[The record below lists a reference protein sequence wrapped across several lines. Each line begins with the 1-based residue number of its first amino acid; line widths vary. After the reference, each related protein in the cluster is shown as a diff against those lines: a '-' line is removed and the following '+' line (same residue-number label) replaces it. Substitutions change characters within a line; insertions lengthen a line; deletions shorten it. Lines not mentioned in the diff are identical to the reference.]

1 MEVGDLIVIIE
12 DLPNWDWLDYRTGDI
27 GIVMKIRP
35 EYLNFT
41 IVEVR
46 LIRTGEKHPIPKHF
60 IKKLKE
66 TE

>member
-1 MEVGDLIVIIE
+1 MEAGDLIIIIE
-12 DLPNWDWLDYRTGDI
+12 NLPSWDWLDYRTGDI
-27 GIVMKIRP
+27 GIVLKIRP

-41 IVEVR
+41 IVEVKI
-46 LIRTGEKHPIPKHF
+46 IRTGETHPIPQHF